1 MKASGT
7 GWHMNHIGSLGCMY
21 FTGQPVVDYA
31 SAKQADTKRIRKVVP
46 YMLQKGYY
54 FGPSQFEAMFLSAAH
69 TKEEL
74 QGGAGCCK
82 DILCRKGMMH
92 LVTGG
97 SGSGKS
103 AYAEQ
108 QVLEA
113 GMHRAT
119 ISRR

>member
-1 MKASGT
+1 MEMAYTELNAKGDWFYEGLDEAVKASGT

-31 SAKQADTKRIRKVVP
+31 SAKQADTKEFAKWFR

-74 QGGAGCCK
+74 QGVLDAAK
-82 DILCRKGMMH
+82 
-92 LVTGG
+92 
-97 SGSGKS
+97 
-103 AYAEQ
+103 AYFAE
-108 QVLEA
+108 
-113 GMHRAT
+113 RA
-119 ISRR
+119 